1 MAQALKLNWL
11 TIAMEFVRLRPKTSA
26 AIAFEVGLLAAQAV
40 NRMTNNPRA
49 AGHSRFINMAPSLA
63 DFGDYLP
70 GRKAAPPKRRRK
82 PAAAAKRAPRIKG
95 DTNK

>member
-1 MAQALKLNWL
+1 M
-11 TIAMEFVRLRPKTSA
+11 
-26 AIAFEVGLLAAQAV
+26 
-40 NRMTNNPRA
+40 
-49 AGHSRFINMAPSLA
+49 A